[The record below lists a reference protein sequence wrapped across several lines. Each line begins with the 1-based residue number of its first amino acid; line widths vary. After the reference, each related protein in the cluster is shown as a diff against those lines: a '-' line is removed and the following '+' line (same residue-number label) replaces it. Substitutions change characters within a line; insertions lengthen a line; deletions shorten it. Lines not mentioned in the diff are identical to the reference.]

1 MVAGRLNA
9 GAATIV
15 QPSRENPVP
24 LQVHLFAGT
33 SLVLGR
39 ASDSGRHAHR
49 AAQLVLALEAPF
61 ELHAGGPLQR
71 VDWAV
76 LAPQQVHRIRGEGQR
91 IAHLFVDAGPRAW
104 LAWRSGGGE
113 PRAPDTG
120 LQAALWRLADV
131 GGDRNLAFTLA
142 QRWRQHSL
150 PGLADGGIDDP
161 RIAAAVAR
169 IDADPTAEGLDH
181 RRLAQAVHVSPS
193 RFIALFR
200 AQTGL
205 PVRNYV
211 LWRRLLLAVQRLEG
225 GDSVT
230 AAAHAAGFADAAH
243 LSRSFRK
250 VIGAAPSELRLP

>member
-1 MVAGRLNA
+1 M
-9 GAATIV
+9 
-15 QPSRENPVP
+15 P
-24 LQVHLFAGT
+24 LQVHVFAGT

-104 LAWRSGGGE
+104 LQWRANGGE
-113 PRAPDTG
+113 PRVPDSA
-120 LQAALWRLADV
+120 LQAGLRELGNAGSQRD
-131 GGDRNLAFTLA
+131 LAFTLA

-169 IDADPTAEGLDH
+169 IDADPAAEGHDH
-181 RRLAQAVHVSPS
+181 RRLAQAVHLSPS

>member
-1 MVAGRLNA
+1 M
-9 GAATIV
+9 
-15 QPSRENPVP
+15 P

-71 VDWAV
+71 VGWAV

-104 LAWRSGGGE
+104 LDWRASGGE
-113 PRAPDTG
+113 PQAPDPS
-120 LQAALWRLADV
+120 LHAALQGLAIAAS
-131 GGDRNLAFTLA
+131 DRALAFTLA
-142 QRWRQHSL
+142 QQWRQHSL
-150 PGLADGGIDDP
+150 RGLADGVIDDH

-169 IDADPTAEGLDH
+169 IDAAPAADGLDH
-181 RRLAQAVHVSPS
+181 RRLAQAVHLSPS

-211 LWRRLLLAVQRLEG
+211 LWRRLLLAAQRLER

-230 AAAHAAGFADAAH
+230 TAAHAAGFADAAH